1 MKKKANKI
9 GYDQQTAVLED
20 INSKFDLILEQ
31 FSGLNRKIDNNHQ
44 EFLEFKGEMVEFRDQ
59 TGKNFKE
66 LFEFRDQTGKNF
78 KELFEFRDQTGKNFD
93 IVKEYLFRIDEEI
106 QNLKG
111 ELEDLKKTLK
121 EKADLDKLAVLEK
134 RLVKLEKLVFARLA

>member
-9 GYDQQTAVLED
+9 GYDQQTAVLDD

-44 EFLEFKGEMVEFRDQ
+44 EFLEFKGEMV
-59 TGKNFKE
+59 
-66 LFEFRDQTGKNF
+66 EFRDQTGKNF

>member
-44 EFLEFKGEMVEFRDQ
+44 EFLEFKGEMV
-59 TGKNFKE
+59 
-66 LFEFRDQTGKNF
+66 EFRDQTGKNF